1 MSEPMLE
8 AGAPVQAQHLL
19 QALAVR
25 ACPVCGSTDDSCE
38 RFPERIDAARIDG
51 MSYASRKEPEFMS
64 LRMVVCPSCQLLYA
78 PRVPNAAFLARAY
91 GETGYDSDSEAR
103 YAAASYAAAL
113 QPWLATLPDRAAALE
128 IGSGNGALLPHLID
142 ADFAEVV
149 GIEPSREAAQSA
161 PPDVRARI
169 RVETFDPARLPAG
182 HFSLVI
188 ANQTLEHID
197 RPLELMHAALLLL
210 KPGGALMVV
219 SHDYRHWLMRLLGRR
234 APIIDIEHLQL
245 FSRASIGTALARA
258 GFEPPV
264 VRPFRNRYPASY
276 WTRLLPLPAALKRP
290 MLASMHAGCL
300 QPLGAMLL
308 SARVGNMFVWA
319 HKPLS
324 RPKT

>member
-1 MSEPMLE
+1 MSAPLAESAVPEP
-8 AGAPVQAQHLL
+8 AQHLL
-19 QALAVR
+19 QTLAVR
-25 ACPVCGSTDDSCE
+25 ACPVCGSTDDSRE
-38 RFPERIDAARIDG
+38 RFPERIDATRIDG

-64 LRMVVCPSCQLLYA
+64 LRMVTCPGCHLLYA
-78 PRVPNAAFLARAY
+78 PRVPSAAFLAKAY
-91 GETGYDSDSEAR
+91 AETGYDSDSEAR

-113 QPWLATLPDRAAALE
+113 QPWLATLPDLAAALE
-128 IGSGNGALLPHLID
+128 VGTGNGALLPHLID
-142 ADFAEVV
+142 AGFAEVV

-161 PPDVRARI
+161 PPGVRAHI
-169 RVETFDPARLPAG
+169 RVETFDPARLPSG

-197 RPLELMHAALLLL
+197 QPLELMQAALQLL

-219 SHDYRHWLMRLLGRR
+219 SHDYRHWLMRLLGSR

-245 FSRASIGTALARA
+245 FSRASIGAALARA

-264 VRPFRNRYPASY
+264 VRSFRNRYPASY

-290 MLASMHAGCL
+290 LLASMRAGWL
-300 QPLGAMLL
+300 QPLGAIMI
-308 SARVGNMFVWA
+308 SAHVGNLFVWA